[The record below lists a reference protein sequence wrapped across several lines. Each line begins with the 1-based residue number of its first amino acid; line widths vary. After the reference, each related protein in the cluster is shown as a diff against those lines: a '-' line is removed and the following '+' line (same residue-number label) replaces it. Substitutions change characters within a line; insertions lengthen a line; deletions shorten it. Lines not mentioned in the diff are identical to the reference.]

1 VESVGGMKV
10 EGMNRMQRRR
20 SRLALSGRLALAL
33 CLTLGLSAGVA
44 EAKKKKQKVGGK
56 AVITKTVNGAIPDA
70 TGPPLNGGILN
81 STIKL
86 GGKRFKK
93 TRIRDV
99 NVTVQTTGASGVDP
113 AGDLIA
119 SLTAPNGATTYLFVV
134 SLSGLSAGPLTLDD
148 ESSMLLGGGPP
159 PAPFPFLAEPYAGT
173 AQPQGMGFGSA
184 CLCVMDGGK
193 ATGKWVLRVFDVGIG
208 ETSVL
213 NSWKL
218 VVQAGKKY
226 KS

>member
-1 VESVGGMKV
+1 MGGTK
-10 EGMNRMQRRR
+10 RTQRKR

-33 CLTLGLSAGVA
+33 SLCVTLGLGAGVA

-56 AVITKTVNGAIPDA
+56 AVITKTLNAAIPDA
-70 TGPPLNGGILN
+70 TGPPTNFGLLS

-99 NVTVQTTGASGVDP
+99 NVTVQTTGASGTDP
-113 AGDLIA
+113 AGDLLA

-148 ESSMLLGGGPP
+148 ESSMVLGGGPP

-173 AQPQGMGFGSA
+173 AQPQGMGFGNA

>member
-1 VESVGGMKV
+1 MGMK
-10 EGMNRMQRRR
+10 RTQRKR

-33 CLTLGLSAGVA
+33 CLTLGLGAGVA
-44 EAKKKKQKVGGK
+44 EAKKKKKQKVGGK
-56 AVITKTVNGAIPDA
+56 AVITKTLNAAIPDA
-70 TGPPLNGGILN
+70 TGPPLNGGVLN

-99 NVTVQTTGASGVDP
+99 NVTLQTTGASGTDP

-119 SLTAPNGATTYLFVV
+119 SLRAPNGATTYLFFG
-134 SLSGLSAGPLTLDD
+134 LSGFSIGPLSIDD

-159 PAPFPFLAEPYAGT
+159 PVPFPFLAEPYAGT
-173 AQPQGMGFGSA
+173 AQPQGAGLGNS
-184 CLCVMDGGK
+184 CLCVMDNGK
-193 ATGKWVLRVFDVGIG
+193 ATGKWVLTVLDFSTGQ
-208 ETSVL
+208 TSVL

-226 KS
+226 KT